1 MRNFFKGTGVGGEWG
16 FPSCLILLIG
26 DNTWHVIGVQKI
38 SVNKQREEKVWGTVL
53 KNRTKENPDTDRL
66 KNPA

>member
-1 MRNFFKGTGVGGEWG
+1 MG
-16 FPSCLILLIG
+16 FPSCLIILLIG

>member
-1 MRNFFKGTGVGGEWG
+1 MG
-16 FPSCLILLIG
+16 FPSCLIILLTG
-26 DNTWHVIGVQKI
+26 DNTWHVIGAQKI
-38 SVNKQREEKVWGTVL
+38 FVNKHREEKVWETVL

>member
-1 MRNFFKGTGVGGEWG
+1 MG
-16 FPSCLILLIG
+16 FPSCLIILLTG
-26 DNTWHVIGVQKI
+26 DNTWHVIGAQKI
-38 SVNKQREEKVWGTVL
+38 FVNKHREEKVWGTVL

>member
-1 MRNFFKGTGVGGEWG
+1 MVKVG
-16 FPSCLILLIG
+16 FPSCLIILLIG
-26 DNTWHVIGVQKI
+26 DNTWHAIGVQKVF
-38 SVNKQREEKVWGTVL
+38 VNKQREEKVWGTVL